1 MWNIFIQPVVQ
12 IPLKCILCR
21 TARLT
26 EAGRA
31 VVVEASYAVY
41 LIVLRQTE
49 LAMSGT
55 KEKKWDRR
63 VKSRQINS
71 HDEKQKSKKEEGY
84 ITLYNIGTRH
94 QLKMDPWQFGE
105 SLYER
110 YREIFFNYIPAILLV
125 NIVTVSP
132 AICQENDWFFLLAY
146 SPHPPNF
153 ILIFHVIK
161 ITYLEQNYHREQHY
175 VRSKCVWDKCV
186 HHY

>member
-55 KEKKWDRR
+55 KEKNEIGELKAVKLILTTKSKR
-63 VKSRQINS
+63 VKR
-71 HDEKQKSKKEEGY
+71 KSAILHY
-84 ITLYNIGTRH
+84 IT
-94 QLKMDPWQFGE
+94 
-105 SLYER
+105 
-110 YREIFFNYIPAILLV
+110 
-125 NIVTVSP
+125 
-132 AICQENDWFFLLAY
+132 
-146 SPHPPNF
+146 
-153 ILIFHVIK
+153 
-161 ITYLEQNYHREQHY
+161 
-175 VRSKCVWDKCV
+175 
-186 HHY
+186 